1 MVLNEVD
8 KFLNELEKAEL
19 EAPGGIATAQT
30 YAQLL
35 AVYLYQNDLCN
46 AKYLWKRIPSELKTG
61 SSELAQ
67 IWVVGQRMWQ
77 RDWPAVHVALNT
89 EWSEDVADIM
99 AALKDN
105 VRERAITLISKA
117 YSSLDLIVFATMTGL
132 TLEEARRVAIERGW
146 TVDGTMVQPSKIEKE
161 ESNLASE
168 VCLTEDQLYKL
179 TQFVSFLE
187 N

>member
-1 MVLNEVD
+1 MVFNEVD
-8 KFLNELEKAEL
+8 KFLQELEKAEL
-19 EAPGGIATAQT
+19 EAPDGVASTQT

-46 AKYLWKRIPSELKTG
+46 AKYLWKRIPSDLKTG
-61 SSELAQ
+61 NAELGQ

-77 RDWPAVHVALNT
+77 RDWPAVHVALNA
-89 EWSEDVADIM
+89 EWSEDVSDIM
-99 AALKDN
+99 AALKEN

-117 YSSLDLIVFATMTGL
+117 YSSLGLTVFASMTGL
-132 TLEEARRVAIERGW
+132 TLEEARQVAVERGW
-146 TVDGTMVQPSKIEKE
+146 TIEGTMVQPCKIEKE
-161 ESNLASE
+161 ESKLDNE
-168 VCLTEDQLYKL
+168 VCLTEDQLHKL